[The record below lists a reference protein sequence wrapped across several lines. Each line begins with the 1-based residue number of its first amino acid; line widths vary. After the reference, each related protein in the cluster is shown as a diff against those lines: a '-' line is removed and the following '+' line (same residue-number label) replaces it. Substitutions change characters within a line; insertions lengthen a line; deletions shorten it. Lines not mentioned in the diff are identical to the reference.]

1 MFGSAGAGILSFY
14 MALLLF
20 AAEGTA
26 PRNNLLE
33 TLTRPRK
40 VCEEGGLKF
49 QPNKNSCGRFYEC
62 GLVGLARHYVS
73 NINWSYKKRDQ
84 IRETTC
90 RNAPRTTCLTRNSNT
105 ATFRK
110 GSIAG
115 IGRDAIRRR
124 EKIA

>member
-1 MFGSAGAGILSFY
+1 MDRTLGPGTNNGLSTKLEMIGSTRAGILSFY

-20 AAEGTA
+20 AAEGKA

-49 QPNKNSCGRFYEC
+49 QPDKDNCGRFYEC

-73 NINWSYKKRDQ
+73 NIS
-84 IRETTC
+84 
-90 RNAPRTTCLTRNSNT
+90 
-105 ATFRK
+105 
-110 GSIAG
+110 
-115 IGRDAIRRR
+115 
-124 EKIA
+124 